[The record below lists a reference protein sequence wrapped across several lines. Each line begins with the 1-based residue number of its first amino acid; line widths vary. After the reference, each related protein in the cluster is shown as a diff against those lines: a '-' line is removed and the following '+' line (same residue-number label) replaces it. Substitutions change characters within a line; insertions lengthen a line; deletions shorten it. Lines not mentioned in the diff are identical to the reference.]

1 MKLDSKFL
9 VATLTALS
17 FFAPACGG
25 DAKTEDPKKEEA
37 SADDKKDEKKEE
49 AKPEAAG
56 DEKKDEAKPEEAKPE
71 GEAAEGEEKK
81 EEAAPE

>member
-25 DAKTEDPKKEEA
+25 DAKKEDPKKEEA
-37 SADDKKDEKKEE
+37 SADEKKDE

-56 DEKKDEAKPEEAKPE
+56 DEKADEAKPDEAKPE
-71 GEAAEGEEKK
+71 GEGEGEVK